1 MGGRQGGGPFFPS
14 VSAIPSTS
22 AEAACREGQAPALQI
37 HTKTSGTRSCGQEII
52 QSFCDRTLTRCG
64 GCGGSRGRGVGWGR
78 PYPGGPPRPRGA
90 CCHHQGESGQF
101 FFSAIAV
108 RC

>member
-64 GCGGSRGRGVGWGR
+64 GCGGGRRAGGGR
-78 PYPGGPPRPRGA
+78 DARFSGGHPSSGAVCCVHHRGA
-90 CCHHQGESGQF
+90 DTCSFCSVGSGL
-101 FFSAIAV
+101 
-108 RC
+108 